1 MNISNFK
8 NKKLC
13 AIKCALIVIVLIFL
27 LFISGY
33 FTLRKVIY
41 PLKYIDIITKE
52 ASKNNIDPYLL
63 LSVVKIES
71 NFNPNATSNKG
82 AKGLMQMI
90 YSTALEVNQ
99 KLKIYDTISED
110 ELYDVDFNLTIGAD
124 YFGML
129 IKRYNGNY
137 YLAICAYNAGLGNV
151 DKWIE
156 NGIVSENLDDYN
168 ENDIPFNETKRYL
181 KNVIK
186 TYKMYKI
193 LY

>member
-82 AKGLMQMI
+82 
-90 YSTALEVNQ
+90 Q
-99 KLKIYDTISED
+99 KDLCK
-110 ELYDVDFNLTIGAD
+110 
-124 YFGML
+124 
-129 IKRYNGNY
+129 
-137 YLAICAYNAGLGNV
+137 
-151 DKWIE
+151 
-156 NGIVSENLDDYN
+156 
-168 ENDIPFNETKRYL
+168 
-181 KNVIK
+181 
-186 TYKMYKI
+186 
-193 LY
+193 

>member
-124 YFGML
+124 YLGML
-129 IKRYNGNY
+129 IKRYNGN
-137 YLAICAYNAGLGNV
+137 
-151 DKWIE
+151 
-156 NGIVSENLDDYN
+156 
-168 ENDIPFNETKRYL
+168 
-181 KNVIK
+181 
-186 TYKMYKI
+186 
-193 LY
+193 

>member
-124 YFGML
+124 YLGML

-181 KNVIK
+181 KNIIK
-186 TYKMYKI
+186 TYKMYKV

>member
-1 MNISNFK
+1 MEIN
-8 NKKLC
+8 
-13 AIKCALIVIVLIFL
+13 
-27 LFISGY
+27 
-33 FTLRKVIY
+33 
-41 PLKYIDIITKE
+41 
-52 ASKNNIDPYLL
+52 
-63 LSVVKIES
+63 
-71 NFNPNATSNKG
+71 
-82 AKGLMQMI
+82 
-90 YSTALEVNQ
+90 
-99 KLKIYDTISED
+99 
-110 ELYDVDFNLTIGAD
+110 
-124 YFGML
+124 
-129 IKRYNGNY
+129 